1 MMKTRFRGSTL
12 LAGGMVF
19 MAAAGAAFARPDTRA
34 MNCAEAQAVVER
46 NGAIVLSTGQH
57 TYDRFLA
64 AGVRCPLPD
73 VPRLTY
79 VPTRDEA
86 QCPIGYTC
94 RQNTDDDGGLFIR

>member
-1 MMKTRFRGSTL
+1 MKTRFPGATL
-12 LAGGMVF
+12 LVAGTAF
-19 MAAAGAAFARPDTRA
+19 MAAAGSAYARPDTRA
-34 MNCAEAQAVVER
+34 MSCGEAQALVAR

-79 VPTRDEA
+79 VPTRDEP

-94 RQNTDDDGGLFIR
+94 RQTTEDDFGFFIR